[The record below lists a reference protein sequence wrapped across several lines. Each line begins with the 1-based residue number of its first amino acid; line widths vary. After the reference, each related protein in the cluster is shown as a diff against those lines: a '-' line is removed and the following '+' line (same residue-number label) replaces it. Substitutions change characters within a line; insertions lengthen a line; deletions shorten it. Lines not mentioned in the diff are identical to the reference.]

1 MKYLILLLLLMG
13 TSVPAKEKRMIEKE
27 QLRTLITTTLKEFH
41 KETRGKVAYSDTAV
55 ELLMMTAAHESKLG
69 TYLAQMNG
77 PALGMFQM
85 EPATEEDIWDNY
97 LHYRPELELAIGHFS
112 MGDRFPEEMKW
123 NLKYAIVMARIHYYR
138 VPQALP
144 EAPRMDSGDP
154 SLHEQLAEYAKEHYN
169 TQEGKA
175 TSEKYLEDYYK
186 YAI

>member
-41 KETRGKVAYSDTAV
+41 KETKGKVAYSDTAV

-97 LHYRPELELAIGHFS
+97 LHYRPELELAISQFS
-112 MGDRFPEEMKW
+112 MGDVYPEEMKW

-144 EAPRMDSGDP
+144 EGYK
-154 SLHEQLAEYAKEHYN
+154 ELAEYAKEHYN

>member
-1 MKYLILLLLLMG
+1 MG
-13 TSVPAKEKRMIEKE
+13 VACAAPKEKRMIEKE
-27 QLRTLITTTLKEFH
+27 QLRTLIITTLKEFH

-69 TYLAQMNG
+69 TYLTQING

-97 LHYRPELELAIGHFS
+97 LHYRPELELAISQFS
-112 MGDRFPEEMKW
+112 MGDMYPEEMKW

-144 EAPRMDSGDP
+144 EGYK
-154 SLHEQLAEYAKEHYN
+154 ELAEYAKEHYN
-169 TQEGKA
+169 TQEGEA
-175 TSEKYLEDYYK
+175 TVAEYLEDYYK